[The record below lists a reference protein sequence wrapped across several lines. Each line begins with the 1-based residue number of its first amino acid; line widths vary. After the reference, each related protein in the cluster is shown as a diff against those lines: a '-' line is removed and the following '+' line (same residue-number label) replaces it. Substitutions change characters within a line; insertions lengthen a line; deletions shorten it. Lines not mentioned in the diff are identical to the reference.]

1 MLLYFKYYVV
11 YVMNEFFLS
20 EKVFPMAVEV
30 TIVQTRPS
38 LPMLRFT
45 ACIYRGSVEIHMLLG
60 QLITTLKKYGSTN
73 QMYSSFLASYY
84 IYET

>member
-1 MLLYFKYYVV
+1 MIFFCQKKSSPWQLKSQYYK
-11 YVMNEFFLS
+11 LG
-20 EKVFPMAVEV
+20 P
-30 TIVQTRPS
+30 P
-38 LPMLRFT
+38 PMLRFT

-73 QMYSSFLASYY
+73 QMYSSFLAAYY